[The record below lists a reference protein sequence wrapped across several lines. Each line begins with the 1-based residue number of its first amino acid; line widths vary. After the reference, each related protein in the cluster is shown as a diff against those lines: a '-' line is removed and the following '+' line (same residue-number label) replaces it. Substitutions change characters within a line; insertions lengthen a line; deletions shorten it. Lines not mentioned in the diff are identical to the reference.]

1 MLVLNIG
8 LNFLSLLVS
17 LYAVIADSL
26 LADYFSFKIEKC
38 NFPSE
43 SSLKKLFLHINALIS
58 FSERHSML
66 LRRDE
71 K

>member
-38 NFPSE
+38 NFPSK
-43 SSLKKLFLHINALIS
+43 SSLNKLFLQIHALIS
-58 FSERHSML
+58 FSE
-66 LRRDE
+66 
-71 K
+71 